1 MKLIVGLGNPGR
13 RYAGTRHNVGFRVVE
28 RFAERQRL
36 SLSSRK
42 FDGRFGR
49 GDVGGLEVGILE
61 PETFMNLSGAS
72 VTAALRYLPVDDWK
86 QDLLVVSDD
95 VDLPFGRL
103 RLRPG
108 GGPGGH
114 KGLRSLI
121 EQLGG
126 DGFARLRFGVG
137 RPAGPMDTADFV
149 LQGFSDAEE
158 KQLGARLDEAADAVE
173 TWLFEGVQKA
183 MNRVNRDTKEPGKD
197 AEAPAGSTTR

>member
-13 RYAGTRHNVGFRVVE
+13 RYAATRHNVGFRVVE

-36 SLSSRK
+36 SLSSKK

-49 GDVGGLEVGILE
+49 GDVGGIEVGLLE
-61 PETFMNLSGAS
+61 PETFMNLSGECVS
-72 VTAALRYLPVDDWK
+72 EALRYLPVGDWK
-86 QDLLVVSDD
+86 TDLVVVSDD

-108 GGPGGH
+108 GGAGGH
-114 KGLRSLI
+114 KGLRDI
-121 EQLGG
+121 IDRLGG

-137 RPAGPMDTADFV
+137 RPAGVPMDTADYV

-158 KQLGARLDEAADAVE
+158 KVLGERLDTAADAIDAI
-173 TWLFEGVQKA
+173 LFDGLEKA
-183 MNRVNRDTKEPGKD
+183 MSRVNRA
-197 AEAPAGSTTR
+197 AE